1 MGDLDTSL
9 IKSFSVVP
17 AFYNKASPH
26 FKDKLF
32 IEEAWIA
39 ISKKLGY
46 DGKKT
51 FTIMYSPIALD
62 VN

>member
-9 IKSFSVVP
+9 IQEFSLVP

-26 FKDKLF
+26 FKNKPF
-32 IEEAWIA
+32 IEQAWIA

-46 DGKKT
+46 DGKQ
-51 FTIMYSPIALD
+51 FMYQLR
-62 VN
+62 